1 MNKAAVA
8 VMPGPRV
15 QESVPYPESTIRLP
29 QQKLIE
35 RPRLARLMEAH
46 DADLIVLLR
55 APAGY
60 GKTALLQ
67 QRANACQRNGDI
79 VAWMTLERRDVDPM
93 SFAMHLVAALEKQGV
108 VIEQRGP
115 DTMGNMGF
123 YSWQAVVQQICLR
136 LSETPGRCRIVID
149 DAHIVALTPAAECL
163 DLLIREAPEGVQF
176 LISTRGE
183 TGLPLGHI
191 RAHREILELDMQMLR
206 FLEDETQDYLTS
218 RSSRAIPQDQV
229 RLVQNRSEGW
239 IVGIKLFSM
248 AVDLE
253 PENERILESF
263 SGERRQ
269 IAEFFVED
277 VFSRLSEDL
286 QEFLLRSSLLDRF
299 CPALCDAAL
308 ELGDCAGLIERCET
322 AGLFVQPLDEAGA
335 WYRYHQLFAG
345 FLRRQ
350 LHDRAPDVVAGI
362 YHRAAQWLDD
372 NGDHVEAF
380 NCAISGRDM
389 LFAAEILDRHCETM
403 FSSGLQPTVQ
413 KMAEL
418 LPPHLQTLFP
428 RLMLVLAWRLLAQ
441 WRVDEAKGLV
451 DIAQR
456 RLTEMERSGEL
467 DAQTIA
473 HLRFSVAH
481 RECQIAQT
489 LYQVDR
495 LESLSSSVLGQSALP
510 QESQPSG
517 SHYLMSSLYNS
528 LQYAQRE
535 QFRLSKVDR
544 LDALARDYL
553 VRSGTTHGL
562 VFIAGIT
569 GPSLMLMG
577 QTARARE
584 MLEEGVRLATEV
596 AGRGAPL
603 GTIVGPSLAALCY
616 ECNEL
621 DRARELVAEH
631 VPHMTTAG
639 LTDQLLNGW
648 ITQARLQ
655 LLDGE
660 VDACLETLEN
670 AARFASRHELD
681 RLRVGVYA
689 EHLRI
694 LLKLGRPDDAA
705 RFARRRGLV
714 RSRTEGTARKPTSF
728 TMLDGVVAQANC
740 RLMAADD
747 RFGEAL
753 ALARQWR
760 SFVTSAQA
768 VHAAVEWDILLAELL
783 LMSGERLAARR
794 ALSQALEKAAPCRL
808 LRRFL
813 DEGEPISGLLHQMAQ
828 AEGDQN
834 PFLTELVSHLE
845 PLAPTE
851 EFEDE
856 QDDMAICGKIN
867 GREIE
872 ILTLVSSGMLNR
884 QIGEQLGL
892 TEGTVKWYLQ
902 QVYDKVGIRNRKLV
916 VSRLRRLGLIP

>member
-1 MNKAAVA
+1 MSNVA
-8 VMPGPRV
+8 RAIVPEPLALDT
-15 QESVPYPESTIRLP
+15 VPYPESTIRLP

-35 RPRLARLMEAH
+35 RPRLARLLEAH

-67 QRANACQRNGDI
+67 QRANACQRKGDI
-79 VAWMTLERRDVDPM
+79 VAWMTLERRDADPM
-93 SFAMHLVAALEKQGV
+93 SFAMHLNAALERQGLI
-108 VIEQRGP
+108 IEQRGP
-115 DTMGNMGF
+115 DTMGQFGF
-123 YSWQAVVQQICLR
+123 FSWQAVIQQICLR
-136 LSETPGRCRIVID
+136 LAEAPQRCRVVID
-149 DAHIVALTPAAECL
+149 DAHLVAMTPSAECL
-163 DLLIREAPEGVQF
+163 DLLIREAPQDVQF

-183 TGLPLGHI
+183 TGLPIGHI

-206 FLEDETQDYLTS
+206 FMEDETQDYLIS
-218 RSSRAIPQDQV
+218 RSSRTIPQDQV

-308 ELGDCAGLIERCET
+308 EVGDCAGFIEQCET
-322 AGLFVQPLDEAGA
+322 AGLFVQPLDEAGS

-350 LHDRAPDVVAGI
+350 LQDRAPDIVAGI
-362 YHRAAQWLDD
+362 YHRAAQWLDE

-380 NCAISGRDM
+380 SCAISGRNM
-389 LFAAEILDRHCETM
+389 QFAAEILDRHCETM

-418 LPPHLQTLFP
+418 LPAHIQTLFP

-451 DIAQR
+451 DVAQR

-467 DAQTIA
+467 DPPTIA
-473 HLRFSVAH
+473 HLRFAVAH

-489 LYQVDR
+489 LYQVER
-495 LESLSSSVLGQSALP
+495 LESLSSSAMA
-510 QESQPSG
+510 QETQPSG
-517 SHYLMSSLYNS
+517 SNYLMSSLYNS
-528 LQYAQRE
+528 FQYAQRE
-535 QFRLSKVDR
+535 QFRLGKIDR
-544 LDALARDYL
+544 LDALARDHL
-553 VRSGTTHGL
+553 VRTGTRHGQ

-577 QTARARE
+577 QTARARS
-584 MLEEGVRLATEV
+584 MLEEGVSLAIQV

-603 GTIVGPSLAALCY
+603 GAIVGPSLAALYY
-616 ECNEL
+616 ECQEL
-621 DRARELVAEH
+621 DLARELVAEH
-631 VPHMTTAG
+631 VPIMTTAG

-660 VDACLETLEN
+660 TETCLETLEY
-670 AARFASRHELD
+670 AARFAGRHELD
-681 RLRVGVYA
+681 RLRIGVNA

-714 RSRTEGTARKPTSF
+714 RTRGDGANRKQTNF
-728 TMLDGVVAQANC
+728 TVLDGMVAQANC

-760 SFVTSAQA
+760 SFVTAAQA
-768 VHAAVEWDILLAELL
+768 VYAAVEWDILLAELL

-794 ALSQALEKAAPCRL
+794 ALTQALDKAGPSRL

-813 DEGEPISGLLHQMAQ
+813 DVGEPICGLLHQMAQ
-828 AEGDQN
+828 ADGDQN
-834 PFLTELVSHLE
+834 PFLMELVSHLE
-845 PLAPTE
+845 PLATTE
-851 EFEDE
+851 EFDDE
-856 QDDMAICGKIN
+856 QEDMAICGKIN